1 MIGLEDGL
9 KLEELMDRVA
19 CGDREAF
26 ERVYAAVSG
35 PVYGLVA
42 QVLRD
47 RVQCEQV
54 TEEVLVELW
63 QTAPRYEAFHGS
75 VMAWVMSCAHRRAVD
90 RKRAGR
96 GDHIDADG
104 SDPETVAGRRSGH
117 GTGAGDTRTEHQQ
130 VRHGWDTLTEIQRE
144 AVTLT
149 YYAGHTYRQAAAHLN
164 TSHNAIKTSLH
175 DALTHL
181 AISRSSSGDLGQLA

>member
-1 MIGLEDGL
+1 MIDLEDGL
-9 KLEELMDRVA
+9 QLEELIDRVA

-42 QVLRD
+42 HVLRD
-47 RVQCEQV
+47 RVQSEKV
-54 TEEVLVELW
+54 TEEVLVEVW

-75 VMAWVMSCAHRRAVD
+75 VMAWVMSCAHRRAVE
-90 RKRAGR
+90 RKRAG
-96 GDHIDADG
+96 GHADG
-104 SDPETVAGRRSGH
+104 SGPGTPAGRDSGQ
-117 GTGAGDTRTEHQQ
+117 GDGGTRTERQQ

-149 YYAGHTYRQAAAHLN
+149 YYAGHTYLQAAAHLN

-181 AISRSSSGDLGQLA
+181 ATARSSSEDIGQPA